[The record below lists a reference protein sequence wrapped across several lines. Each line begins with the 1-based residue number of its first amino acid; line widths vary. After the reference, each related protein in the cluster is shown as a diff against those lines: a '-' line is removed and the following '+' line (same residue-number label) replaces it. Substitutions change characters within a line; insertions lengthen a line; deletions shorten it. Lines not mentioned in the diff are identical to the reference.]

1 MRFHA
6 EKHFSGRIGWLRAA
20 VLGAN
25 DGIVSTSSLIM
36 GVAAADAS
44 RGGVLIAG
52 VAGLVAGAMSM
63 AAGEYVSVS
72 SQADTEEADLSRE
85 RLELETNPEFEHRE
99 LARIYVERGLDSSL
113 ANQVAQQLMAHDS
126 LGAHARDELGLS
138 EVHTARPIQ
147 AAFASTS
154 TFTIGAALPLLA
166 VLFAPSSFIMPAVGG
181 SSLVFLAMLGC
192 LAAYAGGAKII
203 TSVARVTIW
212 GALAMALTTA
222 IGRMFGAVV

>member
-72 SQADTEEADLSRE
+72 SQADTEKADLSRE
-85 RLELETNPEFEHRE
+85 RLE
-99 LARIYVERGLDSSL
+99 
-113 ANQVAQQLMAHDS
+113 
-126 LGAHARDELGLS
+126 
-138 EVHTARPIQ
+138 
-147 AAFASTS
+147 
-154 TFTIGAALPLLA
+154 
-166 VLFAPSSFIMPAVGG
+166 
-181 SSLVFLAMLGC
+181 
-192 LAAYAGGAKII
+192 
-203 TSVARVTIW
+203 
-212 GALAMALTTA
+212 
-222 IGRMFGAVV
+222 